1 MTGLYIHIPFCRHK
15 CRYCDFPSY
24 GGVESYIP
32 AYTEALCREIS
43 TSPWEGLAVDTIYF
57 GGGTPSL
64 LTIPQIASVL
74 QAVTQHFV
82 VDSHAEI
89 TLEGNPDSLDG
100 DYLKQLRR
108 LGINRLSMG
117 IQSFQPQLLH
127 SLGRIHSRRQAVE
140 AVEYAARAGFDNLSA
155 DLMYGL
161 PGQTLQMV
169 SDDLEQLFQLP
180 LCHASVYSLILEQGT
195 CLHHDVTT
203 GAVSLPPD
211 EQVDAMASLVH
222 QAFDEHGFDHYE
234 ISSYARPGRR
244 SRHNVKYWT
253 YVPYLGFGVS
263 AHSFDGSV
271 RTAHIAN
278 IPQYIRDAGRQSVL
292 AESVIIDTKRA
303 QEDYC
308 FLALRMRD
316 GILYDDFARRF
327 GVSVESEFGK
337 VVERLMVQ
345 GLLEQTER
353 GCRLTSL
360 GLAYG
365 NYVFSQFIR

>member
-43 TSPWEGLAVDTIYF
+43 TSPREGLAVDTIYF

-161 PGQTLQMV
+161 PGQTL
-169 SDDLEQLFQLP
+169 
-180 LCHASVYSLILEQGT
+180 
-195 CLHHDVTT
+195 
-203 GAVSLPPD
+203 
-211 EQVDAMASLVH
+211 
-222 QAFDEHGFDHYE
+222 
-234 ISSYARPGRR
+234 
-244 SRHNVKYWT
+244 
-253 YVPYLGFGVS
+253 
-263 AHSFDGSV
+263 
-271 RTAHIAN
+271 
-278 IPQYIRDAGRQSVL
+278 
-292 AESVIIDTKRA
+292 
-303 QEDYC
+303 
-308 FLALRMRD
+308 
-316 GILYDDFARRF
+316 
-327 GVSVESEFGK
+327 
-337 VVERLMVQ
+337 
-345 GLLEQTER
+345 
-353 GCRLTSL
+353 
-360 GLAYG
+360 
-365 NYVFSQFIR
+365 

>member
-43 TSPWEGLAVDTIYF
+43 TSSREGLAVDTIYF

-74 QAVTQHFV
+74 QAVNRHFA

-89 TLEGNPDSLDG
+89 TLEGNPDSLG
-100 DYLKQLRR
+100 REYLKSLHE
-108 LGINRLSMG
+108 LGINRLSIG
-117 IQSFQPQLLH
+117 IQSFQPQLLR
-127 SLGRIHSRRQAVE
+127 SLGRIHSSRQAVE
-140 AVEYAARAGFDNLSA
+140 AVENAAWAGFDNLSA

-161 PGQTLQMV
+161 PGQTVQMAA
-169 SDDLEQLFQLP
+169 DDLSCLLRLP
-180 LCHASVYSLILEQGT
+180 LCHASVYSLILERGT
-195 CLHHDVTT
+195 CLYHDVTT
-203 GAVSLPPD
+203 GMVSLPPD
-211 EQVDAMASLVH
+211 DQVEKMASVVH
-222 QAFDEHGFDHYE
+222 QAFERHGFDHYE

-263 AHSFDGSV
+263 AHSFDGHV
-271 RTAHIAN
+271 RSAHISN
-278 IPQYIRDAGRQSVL
+278 IPQYIRNAGRKSVL
-292 AESVIIDTKRA
+292 AESVVIDVKRA

-316 GILYDDFARRF
+316 GIVYDDFARRF
-327 GVSVESEFGK
+327 GVPMESVFGK
-337 VVERLMVQ
+337 VVDKLVKQ
-345 GLLEQTER
+345 GLLERKEG
-353 GCRLTSL
+353 GCRLTSM
-360 GLAYG
+360 GLSYG

>member
-43 TSPWEGLAVDTIYF
+43 TSPQEGLAVDTIYF

-74 QAVTQHFV
+74 QAVTQHFA
-82 VDSHAEI
+82 VDPHAEI

-100 DYLKQLRR
+100 DYLKQLRG
-108 LGINRLSMG
+108 LGINRLSIG
-117 IQSFQPQLLH
+117 IQSFQPQLLR
-127 SLGRIHSRRQAVE
+127 SLGRIHSRRQAIE
-140 AVEYAARAGFDNLSA
+140 AVEHASRAGFDNLSA

-161 PGQTLQMV
+161 PGQTLQMAD
-169 SDDLEQLFQLP
+169 DDLEQLFQLP
-180 LCHASVYSLILEQGT
+180 LCHASVYSLILEPGT
-195 CLHHDVTT
+195 CLHHDVTNGT
-203 GAVSLPPD
+203 VSLPPD
-211 EQVDAMASLVH
+211 DQVEAMASLVH
-222 QAFDEHGFDHYE
+222 QAFDRHGFDHYE
-234 ISSYARPGRR
+234 ISSYARPGRQ

-263 AHSFDGSV
+263 AHSFDGRV

-278 IPQYIRDAGRQSVL
+278 IPQYIRYAGRQSVL
-292 AESVIIDTKRA
+292 AESVVIDTKRA

-316 GILYDDFARRF
+316 GIVYDDFASRF

-337 VVERLMVQ
+337 VVKRLMAQ
-345 GLLEQTER
+345 GLLERTEH
-353 GCRLTSL
+353 GCHLTGL